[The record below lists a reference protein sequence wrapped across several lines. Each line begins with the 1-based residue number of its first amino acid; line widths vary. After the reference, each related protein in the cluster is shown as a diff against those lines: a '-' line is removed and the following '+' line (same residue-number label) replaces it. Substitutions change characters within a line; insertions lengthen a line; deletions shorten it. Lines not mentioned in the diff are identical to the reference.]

1 MILISLRENELAT
14 FTGRVGINWPDIF
27 SPVNSVAGRE
37 GSQTICDKLTPGQ
50 MVGGEGGG
58 RREGEGGAMIGDIN

>member
-50 MVGGEGGG
+50 MEKFLQC
-58 RREGEGGAMIGDIN
+58 